1 MLLHAVIT
9 PLSYTARLGSVG
21 VFHCAA
27 TENHFISWYINNV
40 PSTSPEVQNRQ
51 ITATDET
58 AINATWSQSSLTVY
72 ASEEND
78 GLSIY
83 CVAIVLG
90 GPDGFSPTAKFHVK
104 RQPLPPTNLT
114 LEVSV
119 ERRNLML
126 RWNLPPG
133 MSVSSA
139 SHNIIYTV
147 YVNITLTGTEFYFN
161 TTMREYTIENP
172 CSDVQFRVTAWD
184 DIGEGNGT
192 TLLYSYNTTGEEHS

>member
-1 MLLHAVIT
+1 MLCVVC
-9 PLSYTARLGSVG
+9 SV
-21 VFHCAA
+21 VF
-27 TENHFISWYINNV
+27 YIL
-40 PSTSPEVQNRQ
+40 
-51 ITATDET
+51 D
-58 AINATWSQSSLTVY
+58 
-72 ASEEND
+72 
-78 GLSIY
+78 
-83 CVAIVLG
+83 
-90 GPDGFSPTAKFHVK
+90 VK

-161 TTMREYTIENP
+161 TTMREYTLENP
-172 CSDVQFRVTAWD
+172 CSDVLFKVTAWD

-192 TLLYSYNTTGEEHS
+192 TLLYRHNNSTGEEHS